1 MASNVINQCF
11 INYKPLIILE
21 AITLAIMYLVLTSDH
36 LSVSWHRYQVG
47 CEEFHARKQSNQ
59 FPVRTKQWVFNRKG
73 HNFRT
78 TGKFHY
84 PHILIT

>member
-1 MASNVINQCF
+1 MASNVINQWF

-36 LSVSWHRYQVG
+36 LFVSLHRYQVV

-59 FPVRTKQWVFNRKG
+59 FSVKTKQWAFNRKA
-73 HNFRT
+73 
-78 TGKFHY
+78 
-84 PHILIT
+84 ITFKLQGIFTIPTY